1 MNLAAVFHRPMS
13 EYAFAMDENTYVFR
27 LRAQR
32 GDLKRCTLHYADRAA
47 MTPEL
52 NFQCV
57 EMPLWRSDKLYDWFE
72 VTLKCPFERIAYH
85 FELDDDS
92 ETCRYAGDCFEK
104 DPSMIQRSE
113 HFQLP
118 YNHRAD
124 RLSAPGWTEDAV
136 VYNIFPDSFAD
147 GKRSLSCRAGEAD
160 FQGEKCLSRLGG
172 TLDGV
177 RENLD
182 YLRELGFN
190 CLYLNPIFAAS
201 SYHKYDT
208 LDYFRIDPTRGTE
221 DDFRALVQEAHR
233 LGMRVLIDGVFNHIG
248 WRHSFFQDVL
258 KRGKASPYWSWFYD
272 LPERPRYPDAGEMP
286 EYACF
291 SYVPQMPKTDTSCPE
306 MRDYFCNVGA
316 YWVREF
322 DVDGWRLD
330 VANEMDDG
338 FLRAFREAVKR
349 EKPDALVIGEVWENA
364 AHFVNH
370 GMMDGAMN
378 YDFRRFCRQFFAEG
392 SIDAE
397 EFDLRL
403 SSLLTR
409 YPRQMLSAQLNLL
422 DSHDVSRFLTLCG
435 GDRARMEQ
443 AVLFQM
449 AFPGMPCVFYGDE
462 KGLEGASENEY
473 RRPMDFGRP
482 NGLEE
487 AYRRMIAL
495 RKEHPALRHGD
506 FQTVLAQG
514 TLFLC
519 RRSAA
524 EESLLLCWNAGG
536 EALPVP
542 GLPKDALPL
551 LQKGWKGGL
560 LEGRGY
566 AVFQT
571 AKP

>member
-52 NFQCV
+52 NFHCV

-104 DPSMIQRSE
+104 DPAMIQRSE

-124 RLSAPGWTEDAV
+124 RLSVPDWTENAV

-147 GKRSLSCRAGEAD
+147 GRRALSGRASEAD
-160 FQGEKCLSRLGG
+160 FQGERCLSRLGG
-172 TLDGV
+172 TLNGV

-221 DDFRALVQEAHR
+221 DDFRALVKEAHR

-248 WRHSFFQDVL
+248 WRHPFFQDVL
-258 KRGKASPYWSWFYD
+258 KRSKASPYWSWFYD
-272 LPERPRYPDAGEMP
+272 LPEHPCYPDEGEMP

-306 MRDYFCNVGA
+306 MRDYFCKVGA

-378 YDFRRFCRQFFAEG
+378 YDFRRFCRQFFVEG
-392 SIDAE
+392 SIDAA

-462 KGLEGASENEY
+462 TGLEGASENEY
-473 RRPMDFGRP
+473 RRPMDFGRAD
-482 NGLEE
+482 GLEE

-514 TLFLC
+514 ALFLC

-566 AVFQT
+566 VVFQT

>member
-52 NFQCV
+52 DFQCV
-57 EMPLWRSDKLYDWFE
+57 EMPLWRSDSLYDWFE
-72 VTLKCPFERIAYH
+72 ITLTCPFCRIAYH
-85 FELDDDS
+85 FELDDGR
-92 ETCRYAGDCFEK
+92 ETFRYAGECFEK
-104 DPSMIQRSE
+104 DPAMIQRSE

-124 RLSAPGWTEDAV
+124 RLSVPDWTENAV

-147 GKRSLSCRAGEAD
+147 GRRSLSCRAGEAD
-160 FQGEKCLSRLGG
+160 FQGEPCLSRLGG
-172 TLDGV
+172 TLNGI

-182 YLRELGFN
+182 YLQDMGFN

-221 DDFRALVQEAHR
+221 ADFRALVKEAHR
-233 LGMRVLIDGVFNHIG
+233 LGLRVLIDGVFNHIG
-248 WRHSFFQDVL
+248 WRHPFFQDVL

-306 MRDYFCNVGA
+306 MRDYFCKVGA

-392 SIDAE
+392 SIDAA

-449 AFPGMPCVFYGDE
+449 SFPGMPCVFYGDE

-514 TLFLC
+514 ALFLC

-566 AVFQT
+566 AVFQIE
-571 AKP
+571 KS

>member
-13 EYAFAMDENTYVFR
+13 EYAFAVDENTYVFR

-52 NFQCV
+52 DFQRV

-85 FELDDDS
+85 FELDDGS
-92 ETCRYAGDCFEK
+92 ETCHYAGDCFEK
-104 DPSMIQRSE
+104 DPSMIHRSE

-124 RLSAPGWTEDAV
+124 RLSVPDWTENAV

-147 GKRSLSCRAGEAD
+147 GRRSLSGRAGEAD
-160 FQGEKCLSRLGG
+160 FQGETCLSRLGG
-172 TLDGV
+172 TLNGV

-221 DDFRALVQEAHR
+221 DDFRALVKEAHR

-248 WRHSFFQDVL
+248 WKHPFFQDVL
-258 KRGKASPYWSWFYD
+258 KRGKASPYWSWFYA
-272 LPERPRYPDAGEMP
+272 LPEHPRYPDEGEMP

-370 GMMDGAMN
+370 GLMDGAMN

-392 SIDAE
+392 SIDAA

-449 AFPGMPCVFYGDE
+449 SFPGMPCVFYGDE

-473 RRPMDFGRP
+473 RRPMDFGRAD
-482 NGLEE
+482 GLEE

-514 TLFLC
+514 RLFVC
-519 RRSAA
+519 RRDAP
-524 EESLLLCWNAGG
+524 EESLILCWNAGG
-536 EALPVP
+536 EALSVP

-566 AVFQT
+566 VVFQT

>member
-32 GDLKRCTLHYADRAA
+32 GDLKRCTLFYADRAA

-52 NFQCV
+52 DFQRM
-57 EMPLWRSDKLYDWFE
+57 EMPLWRSDRLYDWFE
-72 VTLKCPFERIAYH
+72 GTLKCPFERIAYH
-85 FELDDDS
+85 FELDDGS

-104 DPSMIQRSE
+104 APAMIRRSE

-124 RLSAPGWTEDAV
+124 RLSVPDWTEDAI

-147 GKRSLSCRAGEAD
+147 GRRALSGRAGEAD
-160 FQGEKCLSRLGG
+160 FQGETCLSRLGG
-172 TLDGV
+172 TLNGV

-248 WRHSFFQDVL
+248 WKHPFFQDVL
-258 KRGKASPYWSWFYD
+258 KRGKSSPYWSWFYA
-272 LPERPRYPDAGEMP
+272 LPEHPRYPDAGELP

-306 MRDYFCNVGA
+306 MRDYFCKVGA

-338 FLRAFREAVKR
+338 FLRAFRKAVKR

-370 GMMDGAMN
+370 GLMDGAMN

-392 SIDAE
+392 SIDAA

-403 SSLLTR
+403 SGLLTR
-409 YPRQMLSAQLNLL
+409 YPRQMLPAQLNLL

-462 KGLEGASENEY
+462 KGLEGTSENEY
-473 RRPMDFGRP
+473 RRPMEFDRP
-482 NGLEE
+482 DELE
-487 AYRRMIAL
+487 AVYRRVIAL

-506 FQTVLAQG
+506 FRTVLARER
-514 TLFLC
+514 LFVC
-519 RRSAA
+519 RRDAA
-524 EESLLLCWNAGG
+524 EERLTLCWNTGD
-536 EALPVP
+536 EAAAVP
-542 GLPKDALPL
+542 GFSKENVPL
-551 LQKGWKGGL
+551 LQKGWNGGL

-566 AVFQT
+566 VVFQT

>member
-1 MNLAAVFHRPMS
+1 
-13 EYAFAMDENTYVFR
+13 
-27 LRAQR
+27 
-32 GDLKRCTLHYADRAA
+32 
-47 MTPEL
+47 
-52 NFQCV
+52 
-57 EMPLWRSDKLYDWFE
+57 
-72 VTLKCPFERIAYH
+72 
-85 FELDDDS
+85 
-92 ETCRYAGDCFEK
+92 
-104 DPSMIQRSE
+104 MIQRSE

-124 RLSAPGWTEDAV
+124 RLSVPDWTENAV

-147 GKRSLSCRAGEAD
+147 GRRSLSCRASEAD
-160 FQGEKCLSRLGG
+160 FQGERCLSRLGG
-172 TLDGV
+172 TLNGI

-182 YLRELGFN
+182 YLQDMGFN

-221 DDFRALVQEAHR
+221 DDFRALVKEAHR
-233 LGMRVLIDGVFNHIG
+233 LGLRVLIDGVFNHIG
-248 WRHSFFQDVL
+248 WRHPFFQDVL

-272 LPERPRYPDAGEMP
+272 LPEQPRYPDAGEMP

-392 SIDAE
+392 SIDAA

-409 YPRQMLSAQLNLL
+409 YPRQMLAAQLNLL

-449 AFPGMPCVFYGDE
+449 SFPGMPCVFYGDE

-473 RRPMDFGRP
+473 RRPMDFGRAD
-482 NGLEE
+482 GLEE

-514 TLFLC
+514 ALFLC

-566 AVFQT
+566 VVFQT

>member
-1 MNLAAVFHRPMS
+1 
-13 EYAFAMDENTYVFR
+13 
-27 LRAQR
+27 
-32 GDLKRCTLHYADRAA
+32 
-47 MTPEL
+47 
-52 NFQCV
+52 
-57 EMPLWRSDKLYDWFE
+57 
-72 VTLKCPFERIAYH
+72 
-85 FELDDDS
+85 
-92 ETCRYAGDCFEK
+92 
-104 DPSMIQRSE
+104 
-113 HFQLP
+113 
-118 YNHRAD
+118 
-124 RLSAPGWTEDAV
+124 
-136 VYNIFPDSFAD
+136 
-147 GKRSLSCRAGEAD
+147 
-160 FQGEKCLSRLGG
+160 
-172 TLDGV
+172 
-177 RENLD
+177 
-182 YLRELGFN
+182 
-190 CLYLNPIFAAS
+190 
-201 SYHKYDT
+201 
-208 LDYFRIDPTRGTE
+208 
-221 DDFRALVQEAHR
+221 
-233 LGMRVLIDGVFNHIG
+233 
-248 WRHSFFQDVL
+248 
-258 KRGKASPYWSWFYD
+258 
-272 LPERPRYPDAGEMP
+272 
-286 EYACF
+286 
-291 SYVPQMPKTDTSCPE
+291 
-306 MRDYFCNVGA
+306 MRDYFCKVGA

-338 FLRAFREAVKR
+338 FLRAFRQVVRR

-370 GMMDGAMN
+370 GLMDGAMN

-462 KGLEGASENEY
+462 KGLEGTLENEY
-473 RRPMDFGRP
+473 RRPMAFDRSDA
-482 NGLEE
+482 LEDV
-487 AYRRMIAL
+487 YRRMIAL

-514 TLFLC
+514 ALFLC
-519 RRSAA
+519 RRIAA

-566 AVFQT
+566 VVFQT

>member
-1 MNLAAVFHRPMS
+1 M
-13 EYAFAMDENTYVFR
+13 AFDFN
-27 LRAQR
+27 
-32 GDLKRCTLHYADRAA
+32 
-47 MTPEL
+47 
-52 NFQCV
+52 
-57 EMPLWRSDKLYDWFE
+57 E
-72 VTLKCPFERIAYH
+72 VRDAYERIRPYVRRTLLEES
-85 FELDDDS
+85 FYLGDGER
-92 ETCRYAGDCFEK
+92 RYFFKLE
-104 DPSMIQRSE
+104 SLQRAKSFKIRGALNKMLTLTAE
-113 HFQLP
+113 EAARGVGTVSSG
-118 YNHRAD
+118 NHGSSVSYAAS
-124 RLSAPGWTEDAV
+124 LLGIENAV
-136 VYNIFPDSFAD
+136 VIVP
-147 GKRSLSCRAGEAD
+147 AGTPQSKIDRIRCFGAEVLLM
-160 FQGEKCLSRLGG
+160 G
-172 TLDGV
+172 
-177 RENLD
+177 
-182 YLRELGFN
+182 
-190 CLYLNPIFAAS
+190 S
-201 SYHKYDT
+201 SYD
-208 LDYFRIDPTRGTE
+208 
-221 DDFRALVQEAHR
+221 EAHR
-233 LGMRVLIDGVFNHIG
+233 LGLRVLIDGVFNHIG
-248 WRHSFFQDVL
+248 WRHPFFQDVL

-272 LPERPRYPDAGEMP
+272 LPEQPRYPDAGEIP

-306 MRDYFCNVGA
+306 MRDYFCKVGA

-392 SIDAE
+392 SIDAA

-449 AFPGMPCVFYGDE
+449 SFPGMPCVFYGDE

-519 RRSAA
+519 RRIAA

-566 AVFQT
+566 AVFQIE
-571 AKP
+571 KS

>member
-1 MNLAAVFHRPMS
+1 MS
-13 EYAFAMDENTYVFR
+13 EYAFAVDENTYVFR

-32 GDLKRCTLHYADRAA
+32 GDVKRCTLHYADRAA

-52 NFQCV
+52 VFQSA
-57 EMPLWRSDKLYDWFE
+57 EMPLWRSDSLFDWFE
-72 VTLKCPFERIAYH
+72 ITLTCPFCRIAYH
-85 FELDDDS
+85 FELDDGR
-92 ETCRYAGDCFEK
+92 ETFRYAGECFEK
-104 DPSMIQRSE
+104 DPAMIQRSE

-147 GKRSLSCRAGEAD
+147 GKRSLSCRESEAD

-172 TLDGV
+172 TLNGI

-182 YLRELGFN
+182 YLQDMGFN

-233 LGMRVLIDGVFNHIG
+233 LGLRVLIDGVFNHIG
-248 WRHSFFQDVL
+248 WKHPFFQDVL
-258 KRGKASPYWSWFYD
+258 KQGKASPYESRFYE
-272 LPERPRYPDAGEMP
+272 LPEHPRYPEAGEEP

-306 MRDYFCNVGA
+306 MREYFCRVGA

-392 SIDAE
+392 SIDAA

-449 AFPGMPCVFYGDE
+449 SFPGMPCVFYGDE

-473 RRPMDFGRP
+473 RRPMDFGRT

-514 TLFLC
+514 ALFLC

-566 AVFQT
+566 VVFQT

>member
-32 GDLKRCTLHYADRAA
+32 GDVKRCTLHYADRAA

-52 NFQCV
+52 VFQSA
-57 EMPLWRSDKLYDWFE
+57 EMPLWRSDSLFDWFE
-72 VTLKCPFERIAYH
+72 ITLTCPFCRIAYH
-85 FELDDDS
+85 FELDDGS
-92 ETCRYAGDCFEK
+92 ETCHYAGDCFEK

-124 RLSAPGWTEDAV
+124 RLSVPDWTENAV

-147 GKRSLSCRAGEAD
+147 GKRSLSCRESEAD

-172 TLDGV
+172 TLDGI

-233 LGMRVLIDGVFNHIG
+233 LGLRVLIDGVFNHIG
-248 WRHSFFQDVL
+248 WKHPFFQDVL
-258 KRGKASPYWSWFYD
+258 KRGKSSPYWSWFYA
-272 LPERPRYPDAGEMP
+272 LPEQPRYPDAGEMP

-306 MRDYFCNVGA
+306 MRDYFCKVGA

-338 FLRAFREAVKR
+338 FLRAFRETVKR

-397 EFDLRL
+397 AFDLRL

-422 DSHDVSRFLTLCG
+422 DSHDVSR
-435 GDRARMEQ
+435 ARMEQ

-449 AFPGMPCVFYGDE
+449 SFPGMPCVFYGDE

-473 RRPMDFGRP
+473 RRPMDFGRAD
-482 NGLEE
+482 GLEE

-514 TLFLC
+514 ALFLC

-566 AVFQT
+566 VVFQT

>member
-52 NFQCV
+52 DFQRV

-85 FELDDDS
+85 FELDDGS

-124 RLSAPGWTEDAV
+124 RLSVPDWTEDAV

-147 GKRSLSCRAGEAD
+147 GKCSLSCRESEAD

-172 TLDGV
+172 TLNGI

-182 YLRELGFN
+182 YLQDMGFN

-221 DDFRALVQEAHR
+221 ADFRALVKEAHR
-233 LGMRVLIDGVFNHIG
+233 LGQRVLIDGVFNHIG
-248 WRHSFFQDVL
+248 WRHPFFQDVL

-272 LPERPRYPDAGEMP
+272 LPEQPRYPDAGGMP

-306 MRDYFCNVGA
+306 MRDYFCKVGA

-392 SIDAE
+392 SIDAA

-473 RRPMDFGRP
+473 RRPMDFDRSDA
-482 NGLEE
+482 LEDV
-487 AYRRMIAL
+487 YRRMIAL

-506 FQTVLAQG
+506 FQTLLAQG
-514 TLFLC
+514 ALFLC

-566 AVFQT
+566 VVFQT

>member
-85 FELDDDS
+85 FELDDGS

-104 DPSMIQRSE
+104 DPAMIQRSE

-124 RLSAPGWTEDAV
+124 RLSVPEWTEDAI

-147 GKRSLSCRAGEAD
+147 GRRFLSCRAGEAD
-160 FQGEKCLSRLGG
+160 FQGEPCLSRLGG
-172 TLDGV
+172 TLNGI

-221 DDFRALVQEAHR
+221 DDFRALVKEAHR

-272 LPERPRYPDAGEMP
+272 LPEQPRYPDAGEIP

-316 YWVREF
+316 YWVRE
-322 DVDGWRLD
+322 

-370 GMMDGAMN
+370 GLMDGAMN

-392 SIDAE
+392 SIDAA

-449 AFPGMPCVFYGDE
+449 SFPGMPCVFYGDE

-514 TLFLC
+514 ALFLC

-566 AVFQT
+566 VVFQT

>member
-1 MNLAAVFHRPMS
+1 MNLAAVFHHPMS

-52 NFQCV
+52 DFQRV

-85 FELDDDS
+85 FELDDGS
-92 ETCRYAGDCFEK
+92 ETCHYAGDCFEK

-124 RLSAPGWTEDAV
+124 RLSVPDWTENAV

-147 GKRSLSCRAGEAD
+147 GRRSLSCRESEAD

-172 TLDGV
+172 TLDGI

-233 LGMRVLIDGVFNHIG
+233 LGLRVLIDGVFNHIG
-248 WRHSFFQDVL
+248 WKHPFFQDVL
-258 KRGKASPYWSWFYD
+258 KRGKASPYWSWFYA
-272 LPERPRYPDAGEMP
+272 LPEHPCYPDEGEMP

-370 GMMDGAMN
+370 GLMDGAMN

-392 SIDAE
+392 SIDAA

-435 GDRARMEQ
+435 GDRAWMEQ

-462 KGLEGASENEY
+462 KGLEGTLENEY
-473 RRPMDFGRP
+473 RRPMAFDRSDA
-482 NGLEE
+482 LEDV
-487 AYRRMIAL
+487 YRRMIAL

-506 FQTVLAQG
+506 FQTLLARER
-514 TLFLC
+514 LFVC
-519 RRSAA
+519 RRSAP
-524 EESLLLCWNAGG
+524 EENLLLCWNAG
-536 EALPVP
+536 EKVSPVP
-542 GLPKDALPL
+542 GLSEEAVPL
-551 LQKGWKGGL
+551 LQKGWNGGL

-571 AKP
+571 ERR

>member
-52 NFQCV
+52 DFQRM
-57 EMPLWRSDKLYDWFE
+57 EMPLWRSDRLYDWFE
-72 VTLKCPFERIAYH
+72 GTLKCPFERIAYH
-85 FELDDDS
+85 FELDDGS

-104 DPSMIQRSE
+104 DPAMIRRSE

-124 RLSAPGWTEDAV
+124 RLSVPDWTEDAV

-147 GKRSLSCRAGEAD
+147 GRRSLSGRTGEAD
-160 FQGEKCLSRLGG
+160 FQGETCLSRLGG
-172 TLDGV
+172 TLNGV

-248 WRHSFFQDVL
+248 WKHPFFQDVL
-258 KRGKASPYWSWFYD
+258 KRGKSSPYWSWFYA
-272 LPERPRYPDAGEMP
+272 LPVHPRYPDAGELP
-286 EYACF
+286 GYACF

-306 MRDYFCNVGA
+306 MRDYFCKVGA

-338 FLRAFREAVKR
+338 FLRAFRKAVKR

-370 GMMDGAMN
+370 GLMDGAMN

-392 SIDAE
+392 SIDAA

-403 SSLLTR
+403 SGLLTR

-462 KGLEGASENEY
+462 KGLEGTSENEY
-473 RRPMDFGRP
+473 RRPMEFDRP
-482 NGLEE
+482 DELE
-487 AYRRMIAL
+487 AVYRRMIAL

-506 FQTVLAQG
+506 FRTVLARER
-514 TLFLC
+514 LFVC
-519 RRSAA
+519 RRDAA
-524 EESLLLCWNAGG
+524 EERLTLCWNAGD
-536 EALPVP
+536 EAAAVP
-542 GLPKDALPL
+542 GFSKENVPL
-551 LQKGWKGGL
+551 LQKGWNGGL

-566 AVFQT
+566 AVFRT
-571 AKP
+571 EGP

>member
-32 GDLKRCTLHYADRAA
+32 GDLKRCALHYADRAA

-85 FELDDDS
+85 FELDDGS
-92 ETCRYAGDCFEK
+92 ETCHYAGDCFEK

-124 RLSAPGWTEDAV
+124 RLSVPEWTEDAI

-147 GKRSLSCRAGEAD
+147 GRRSLSCRAGEAD
-160 FQGEKCLSRLGG
+160 FQGETCLSRLGG
-172 TLDGV
+172 TLNGV

-182 YLRELGFN
+182 YMRELGFN

-208 LDYFRIDPTRGTE
+208 LDYFRIDPARGTE
-221 DDFRALVQEAHR
+221 DDFRALVKEAHR
-233 LGMRVLIDGVFNHIG
+233 LGLRVLIDGVFNHIG
-248 WRHSFFQDVL
+248 WRHPFFQDVL

-272 LPERPRYPDAGEMP
+272 LPEQPRYPDAGEMP

-306 MRDYFCNVGA
+306 MRDYFCKVGA

-392 SIDAE
+392 SIDAA

-473 RRPMDFGRP
+473 RRPMDFGRAD
-482 NGLEE
+482 GLEE

-506 FQTVLAQG
+506 FQTLLARER
-514 TLFLC
+514 LFVC

-566 AVFQT
+566 AVFQVE
-571 AKP
+571 KS

>member
-52 NFQCV
+52 VFQSA
-57 EMPLWRSDKLYDWFE
+57 EMPLWRSDSLYDWFE
-72 VTLKCPFERIAYH
+72 ITLTCPFCRIAYH
-85 FELDDDS
+85 FELDDGR
-92 ETCRYAGDCFEK
+92 ETFRYAGDCFEK
-104 DPSMIQRSE
+104 DPAMIQRSE

-124 RLSAPGWTEDAV
+124 RLSAPGWTENAV

-147 GKRSLSCRAGEAD
+147 GRRALSCRAGEAD
-160 FQGEKCLSRLGG
+160 FQSEPCLSRLGG

-221 DDFRALVQEAHR
+221 DDFRALVKEAHR
-233 LGMRVLIDGVFNHIG
+233 LGLRVLIDGVFNHIG
-248 WRHSFFQDVL
+248 WRHPFFQDVL

-272 LPERPRYPDAGEMP
+272 LPEQPRYPDAGEMP

-306 MRDYFCNVGA
+306 MRDYFCKVGA

-330 VANEMDDG
+330 VANEMDDS
-338 FLRAFREAVKR
+338 FLRAFRETVKR

-392 SIDAE
+392 SIDAA

-473 RRPMDFGRP
+473 RRPMDFGRAD
-482 NGLEE
+482 GLEE

-514 TLFLC
+514 ALFLC

-542 GLPKDALPL
+542 GLPKDALSL
-551 LQKGWKGGL
+551 LQKGWKRGL

-566 AVFQT
+566 VVFQT

>member
-32 GDLKRCTLHYADRAA
+32 GDVKRCTLHYADRAA

-52 NFQCV
+52 DFQRM
-57 EMPLWRSDKLYDWFE
+57 EMPLWRSDRLYDWFE
-72 VTLKCPFERIAYH
+72 ITLTCPFCRIAYH
-85 FELDDDS
+85 FELDDGS
-92 ETCRYAGDCFEK
+92 KTCRYAGDCFEK
-104 DPSMIQRSE
+104 DPAMIRRSE

-124 RLSAPGWTEDAV
+124 RLSVPDWTEDAV

-147 GKRSLSCRAGEAD
+147 GRRSLSGRTGEAD
-160 FQGEKCLSRLGG
+160 FQGETCLSRLGG
-172 TLDGV
+172 TLNGV

-221 DDFRALVQEAHR
+221 DDFRALVKEAHR
-233 LGMRVLIDGVFNHIG
+233 LGLRVLIDGVFNHIG
-248 WRHSFFQDVL
+248 WRHPFFQDVL
-258 KRGKASPYWSWFYD
+258 KWGKASPYWSWFYD
-272 LPERPRYPDAGEMP
+272 LPEQPRYPDAGEMP

-338 FLRAFREAVKR
+338 FLRAFRQAVR
-349 EKPDALVIGEVWENA
+349 LEKPDALIIGEAWENA

-370 GMMDGAMN
+370 GLMDGAMN

-392 SIDAE
+392 SIDAA

-403 SSLLTR
+403 SGLLTR
-409 YPRQMLSAQLNLL
+409 YPRQMMPAQLNLL

-462 KGLEGASENEY
+462 KGLEGTSENEY
-473 RRPMDFGRP
+473 RRPMEFDRP
-482 NGLEE
+482 DELE
-487 AYRRMIAL
+487 AVYRRMIAL

-506 FQTVLAQG
+506 FRTVLARER
-514 TLFLC
+514 LFVC
-519 RRSAA
+519 RRDAA
-524 EESLLLCWNAGG
+524 EERLTLCWNAGD
-536 EALPVP
+536 EAAAVP
-542 GLPKDALPL
+542 GFSKENVPL
-551 LQKGWKGGL
+551 LQKGWNGGL

-566 AVFQT
+566 AVFRT
-571 AKP
+571 EGP